1 MSVSHWV
8 TLVANRPDGISSHV
22 RARVAS
28 SSGMPSLPSLIRP
41 RTLIRLLKVM
51 ANATLCRRNG
61 RITNDNVVV
70 SAMTLVPWKAARPC
84 SPRPC
89 VTGGLTRSLH
99 CLSGSRHCSLARLT
113 MVHLFT
119 IKVARA
125 RSAVAHLHAYLEPS
139 SCRRALS
146 LLSRA
151 IGGHEP
157 SDVLEAIF
165 RAESTRHLDGLATGV
180 QKQGIRIAPQCGG
193 QTADLAL
200 AAV

>member
-1 MSVSHWV
+1 
-8 TLVANRPDGISSHV
+8 
-22 RARVAS
+22 
-28 SSGMPSLPSLIRP
+28 LPSLIRP

-61 RITNDNVVV
+61 RITNDNVGWVVV
-70 SAMTLVPWKAARPC
+70 SAMTPVPCPVLEGCPAVFPA
-84 SPRPC
+84 SC

-99 CLSGSRHCSLARLT
+99 CLSGSRHCSLAHLA

-139 SCRRALS
+139 SCRRSLS

>member
-1 MSVSHWV
+1 M
-8 TLVANRPDGISSHV
+8 LLHV
-22 RARVAS
+22 VETVESRMTMWLYLPRYPSAGRLPGRVPPF
-28 SSGMPSLPSLIRP
+28 G
-41 RTLIRLLKVM
+41 
-51 ANATLCRRNG
+51 
-61 RITNDNVVV
+61 
-70 SAMTLVPWKAARPC
+70 
-84 SPRPC
+84 
-89 VTGGLTRSLH
+89 SLH
-99 CLSGSRHCSLARLT
+99 CLSRSRHCSLARLA

-165 RAESTRHLDGLATGV
+165 RAESTRHLDGLATGI

>member
-1 MSVSHWV
+1 
-8 TLVANRPDGISSHV
+8 
-22 RARVAS
+22 
-28 SSGMPSLPSLIRP
+28 MPSLPSLIRP

-51 ANATLCRRNG
+51 VNATLCRRNG

-70 SAMTLVPWKAARPC
+70 SAMTPVLEGCPAVFPA
-84 SPRPC
+84 SC

-99 CLSGSRHCSLARLT
+99 CLSGSRHCSLARLA

-139 SCRRALS
+139 SCRRTLSLLSRALS

>member
-1 MSVSHWV
+1 
-8 TLVANRPDGISSHV
+8 
-22 RARVAS
+22 
-28 SSGMPSLPSLIRP
+28 
-41 RTLIRLLKVM
+41 M

-61 RITNDNVVV
+61 RITNAHVVV
-70 SAMTLVPWKAARPC
+70 SAMTPVLEGCPAVFPA
-84 SPRPC
+84 SC

-99 CLSGSRHCSLARLT
+99 CLSGSRHCSLARLA